1 MASGFRSRAWPG
13 SRAGRRPGAMPGGPS
28 CTSTFWSMTWPVR
41 TSGSSRLAAPSGAGT
56 SLPGLAPAAR
66 RSHGASTGK
75 FCQPGLSPVRR
86 RSRQHLAARHQRPR
100 PASTGAAL
108 VLSWT
113 DRIPDRSLR
122 AWLRLTNDFR
132 IAPRVRR
139 EDREIRLFSRVLALN
154 EQETASGDAES
165 VRFFVGQLAVPCR
178 GAEIDL
184 DSHDRQPFERGR
196 YSILT
201 ILPSWA
207 VWFPKYNL

>member
-1 MASGFRSRAWPG
+1 MA
-13 SRAGRRPGAMPGGPS
+13 
-28 CTSTFWSMTWPVR
+28 
-41 TSGSSRLAAPSGAGT
+41 RLPEN
-56 SLPGLAPAAR
+56 
-66 RSHGASTGK
+66 

-196 YSILT
+196 VFDT
-201 ILPSWA
+201 CHGTGSWA
-207 VWFPKYNL
+207 SWRPEADQIGQLRPTSGDPRGRRQPPYADDRTLVRRSGLSLDGLLLRTGARPNRSATIARARPNGHTA